1 MASYTITTTNTSI
14 RFNVTGLRSGDSV
27 RLYCR
32 YDPSAD
38 NTVVDAYLTAT
49 SSTLT
54 KTYTIPSNASYAA
67 NVNVNGLWI
76 GAKYFTTGSDAP
88 AKTRPSS
95 WSWSTTPVRGNTMRL
110 TASEWNN
117 FCRRINE
124 FRDYKSLGSYSFTTV
139 YSGNKMMAWQ
149 ANEARTAINAISG
162 HGTLPSSAVSGAT
175 VTASFFT
182 QLASALN
189 SIT

>member
-1 MASYTITTTNTSI
+1 M
-14 RFNVTGLRSGDSV
+14 TGLNSGDSV

-32 YDPSAD
+32 YDPSSD
-38 NTVVDAYLTAT
+38 NTVVDTTVTA
-49 SSTLT
+49 SGSTLSRT
-54 KTYTIPSNASYAA
+54 FTIPSGKSYAA
-67 NVNVNGLWI
+67 NVNVNGSWI

-88 AKTRPSS
+88 AKTRPSN

-110 TASEWNN
+110 TASDWNS

-124 FRDYKSLGSYSFTTV
+124 FRDYKGLGAYSFTTV
-139 YSGNKMMAWQ
+139 YSGRTMTASQ

-162 HGTLPSSAVSGAT
+162 HGTLPSSAVSGST

-189 SIT
+189 SIS